1 MEKDFDI
8 TKEGAVLTVVLG
20 AELSV
25 TNAPLLQEELTP
37 YKEQGIKKLVFD
49 ATRLTYLS
57 SSGVR
62 VVLYCKKFICSNIV
76 IMNCHK
82 DVLDVL
88 DIVGIRS
95 FLTFVT
101 SE

>member
-62 VVLYCKKFICSNIV
+62 IVLYCKKFICPEIV
-76 IMNCHK
+76 IVNCHK

-88 DIVGIRS
+88 DIVGIRP
-95 FLTFVT
+95 FITFVT